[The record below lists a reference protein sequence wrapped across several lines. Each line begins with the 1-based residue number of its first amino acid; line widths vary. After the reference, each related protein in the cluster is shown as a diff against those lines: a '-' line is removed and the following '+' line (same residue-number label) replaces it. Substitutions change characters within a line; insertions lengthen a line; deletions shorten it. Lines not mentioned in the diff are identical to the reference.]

1 MPAQHRS
8 TVERLRAL
16 AARDA
21 KEIARLREAL
31 AFARS
36 AIKSGESWTA
46 ECERRIDGALS
57 ARSGPPEPEQE
68 AEAWTGGT
76 G

>member
-1 MPAQHRS
+1 MPVQHLS
-8 TVERLRAL
+8 TVERLRSL

-36 AIKSGESWTA
+36 VILSGEPWTP
-46 ECERRIDGALS
+46 ECDRIIGGALS
-57 ARSGPPEPEQE
+57 GSTSEGA
-68 AEAWTGGT
+68 
-76 G
+76 